1 MSPLVQR
8 AVGDATG
15 RRRTRSSFVGH
26 RGRSPIDTRARGPCP
41 SYGKRK
47 QRVSH
52 SSLDGAQNAPPT
64 TAHKAFLFITEEA
77 RKRNDYDYN
86 NALHSRRLIDNTDVP
101 ASLRSDHDGLE

>member
-1 MSPLVQR
+1 MLQVDLGSDRPSWGIL
-8 AVGDATG
+8 AGHLSAT
-15 RRRTRSSFVGH
+15 RPV
-26 RGRSPIDTRARGPCP
+26 D
-41 SYGKRK
+41 
-47 QRVSH
+47 RVAGVEIAQNTIPTPG
-52 SSLDGAQNAPPT
+52 LDGAENAPPT